1 MIDPSLAESLR
12 KLLREQRIAA
22 LGTLHDGEPFVS
34 MAPFALLASPPRFVI
49 HVSRL
54 AAHTKDM
61 LRDGRV
67 SLLVSAQPDA
77 QTAPQAVPRV
87 TIQGDAAPLDDDD
100 AGHAVAKSA
109 YLERFPEGEPMFG
122 FGDFS
127 LFLVTPRALRF
138 VAGFAQAFS
147 VTAPAYQVLMAGS
160 A

>member
-1 MIDPSLAESLR
+1 MIDPSFAESLR

-34 MAPFALLASPPRFVI
+34 MVPFALLASPPRFVI
-49 HVSRL
+49 HVSGL

-67 SLLVSAQPDA
+67 SLLISAQPDA

-87 TIQGDAAPLDDDD
+87 TVQGDATPLDEEDEGY
-100 AGHAVAKSA
+100 AGAKAA

-127 LFLVTPRALRF
+127 IFLIVPRTLRL
-138 VAGFAQAFS
+138 VAGFAQAKTL
-147 VTAPAYQVLMAGS
+147 TADGFAEAIEPN
-160 A
+160 

>member
-34 MAPFALLASPPRFVI
+34 MVPFALLASAPRFVI
-49 HVSRL
+49 HVSGL

-77 QTAPQAVPRV
+77 HTAPQAVPRV
-87 TIQGDAAPLDDDD
+87 TVQGDAAPLDEGHDDY
-100 AGHAVAKSA
+100 AIAKAA

-127 LFLVTPRALRF
+127 IFLIAPRTLRL
-138 VAGFAQAFS
+138 VAGFAQAKTL
-147 VTAPAYQVLMAGS
+147 TADGLAEAIEPN
-160 A
+160 

>member
-1 MIDPSLAESLR
+1 MIDPAIAEALR
-12 KLLREQRIAA
+12 RLLREQRIAA

-34 MAPFALLASPPRFVI
+34 MVPFALLASPPRFVI

-67 SLLVSAQPDA
+67 SLLVSGQPDA
-77 QTAPQAVPRV
+77 RTAPQAVPRV
-87 TIQGDAAPLDDDD
+87 TVQGDAAALDDDGD
-100 AGHAVAKSA
+100 GYAVARAA

-127 LFLVTPRALRF
+127 LFLIAPRTLRL
-138 VAGFAQAFS
+138 VAGFAQAKTL
-147 VTAPAYQVLMAGS
+147 TAEGLAEVIEPN
-160 A
+160 